1 MKKPIY
7 SPYDDEMTSHGPHDE
22 WLDQILKTDIMPS
35 LPDDFADKVA
45 HKAVRN
51 ITLRQALREFLTYAA
66 VIIFTGLTFFGF
78 RYFTGYPVLGKWE
91 EFIFS
96 RMDLLAGI
104 AVILFFVLFADRV
117 LLPWL
122 FLKKNK
128 EVNFDYF

>member
-7 SPYDDEMTSHGPHDE
+7 SPNDDEMTYHGSHNDL
-22 WLDQILKTDIMPS
+22 LDQILKTDIMTP
-35 LPDDFADKVA
+35 LPEGFADKVA
-45 HKAVRN
+45 GKAVRN
-51 ITLRQALREFLTYAA
+51 ITLKQSLREFLTYAG
-66 VIIFTGLTFFGF
+66 VIIFTGLSFFGF
-78 RYFTGYPVLGKWE
+78 VYFTGDPLHGKWE

-104 AVILFFVLFADRV
+104 TVILFFILFADRV

-128 EVNFDYF
+128 EVNFDNF